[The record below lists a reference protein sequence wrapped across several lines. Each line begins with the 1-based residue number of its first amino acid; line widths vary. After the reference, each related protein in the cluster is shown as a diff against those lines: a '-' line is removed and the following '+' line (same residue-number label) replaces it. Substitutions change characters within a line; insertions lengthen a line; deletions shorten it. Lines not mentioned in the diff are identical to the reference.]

1 MGIPSELISQLVK
14 INNNTAKKKTE
25 STVYGET
32 VERDGSIYVRFD
44 GSELLTPVS
53 NTANVGPG
61 ERVIVLI
68 KNHTATITGNL
79 TSPAARVVTDPVT
92 QKKTVENIDL
102 DGVDS
107 IRVEL
112 IEVKEL
118 LGEKVS
124 LGEIEGEFAAIDEL
138 QADNVSVKARLTA
151 VEVDVSNLQA
161 DNANI
166 KEKLTAAEGDIS
178 TLKADNVTIKDK
190 LSANEVSVKTLEA
203 DNVSVKGKI
212 EAAEADIT
220 TLKADNVTVK
230 GKIEAAEADITTLK
244 ADNVT
249 VNGKIEAAEADISTL
264 KTDNVTVKGKIEA
277 AEADISTL
285 KADNVTVKGKIEAT
299 EADIKTL
306 KTNKL
311 DATAADIKYATIGSL
326 DAEKARIDDLSVN
339 KLDANSA
346 TITDLQAGLAD
357 IDTLIFGSAS
367 GTSIQTSFANS
378 VIAQLGNA
386 QIKSAMI
393 ESVSASKITAGDIIT
408 NNIKVKSN
416 DGKLLISDETIQIS
430 DDTRVRVQIGKDAA
444 NDYSINIWDDEGN
457 LMFSKGGITDSAIKE
472 AIIRNDMVKDD
483 ANISAKKLDIDSLFD
498 EVNGSSKTIKSS
510 KIMVDEK
517 NQTLDVA
524 FTSMTSDLNGAKDDI
539 SSQGTQISAIQGQ
552 ITSKVWQQD
561 IETAV
566 DGIEVGG
573 RNLLRKYMRAGGY
586 TTYVDDLSIMIQS
599 GKVDRYFYLKTT
611 SDITAGE
618 TYTLSFDVSGFAE
631 GATHNWYCLQLYE
644 SWSWIPITKNGRVS
658 GTIVAKSDIP
668 ANTELLIDDE
678 PASDIPTA
686 YTLSNF
692 KLEKGNKATDWTPAP
707 EDVDGAVTTLN
718 TKYSELKQS
727 TDGVALTVA
736 GHTTELT
743 NKAGKGEVTDV
754 SNRVTNVEANL
765 EGFKS
770 TVSSTYTTKEDF
782 NNLEIGGRNLLP
794 TSVFKDPNSVFQNTT
809 VWVFQNNGIFVS
821 AAYHYSYFG
830 ITLCENLVVGETY
843 TISCR
848 VASSPTANYSAFR
861 FGNVKH
867 VDNNGQYYFESSPR
881 DEHKIVCTFEAT
893 SNILTMTLYPYAHD
907 TSAPPADAWMYAYD
921 IKLEKGNKATDWT
934 PAPEDVEDDI
944 SDLSGRMENAE
955 TKIEQKADS
964 ISLSAYASKTDL
976 ENGMNAVK
984 QWKSEQAI
992 DLRDTTVYSESKWY
1006 PVVGARMPGAYY
1018 LYIQVYANLHGEC
1031 KPSWCTHDDGFV
1043 VDFGVK
1049 TKASGW
1055 GATDADTVILE
1066 DTYKFIAYGE
1076 ASPVSYDQCYA
1087 SSEPILWLRGGGYY
1101 RVRTDYA
1108 CLWTP
1113 YPSGY
1118 TWQSGQYAY
1127 AFNVSSFRPT
1137 PLGNHLASDEET
1149 KASLEVL
1156 TNGIKANVTE
1166 TNDLKTRM
1174 STVEQTAEG
1183 LTVSLE
1189 ELEIGGRNLYT
1200 GTKDFSGDDWDE
1212 RNHWTVDGVDSIGNV
1227 RLKKSSSWHGVCQ
1240 YMSVKAGETYTL
1252 SMNVLGD
1259 GAATH
1264 IFFASECDEVGNEIS
1279 QKWFDLG
1286 VAPTVEKRVSATY
1299 TVVNDSHL
1307 WFRLENSVSGATL
1320 WISSLKLEK
1329 GNKPTDWTP
1338 APEDVQ
1344 NGIDNASK
1352 TATNFLSYDATNGL
1366 QVGNKSSGSWSG
1378 YRTQIKSDAFNIL
1391 DADGMVCASYG
1402 KNLIELGKGN
1412 TDSVISLCGGLGE
1425 IKVTKSTDYTSTE
1438 IGILDLQGD
1447 HIRLVGSSLTSIHT
1461 SYDEY
1466 LVPDDPSYGTKR
1478 ISFSIEASKYNG
1490 IHLGGYKYV
1499 DSDYN
1504 SDDSSASIDIT
1515 VNSVIG
1521 LADDISMT
1529 GRYSALYDTVQGD
1542 ITIRP
1547 GLGGNLLLEPANDL
1561 ILDPGRYTKVRS
1573 KLFISSAEKA
1583 AYNDG
1588 VTGWYFGD
1596 DGTAHVTH
1604 VDGAS
1609 ISFHYGNSSET
1620 SSIIRETDYGVISI
1634 NGMKFGVNR
1643 VLWSGA
1649 YYMQGSHDIELD
1661 EYVTDQA
1668 NGIVLIFSSYSG
1680 GAAQNSGWNAFFV
1693 PKHMTGCDIVF
1704 TMSTS
1709 KFGTMATKTL
1719 LVDRDFIYGSDD
1731 NVASGTS
1738 SSGITYNN
1746 KAFVLRYVIGV

>member
-124 LGEIEGEFAAIDEL
+124 VGELEGEFAAIDEL
-138 QADNVSVKARLTA
+138 QADNVSIKARLTA
-151 VEVDVSNLQA
+151 AEVDVSNLQA

-178 TLKADNVTIKDK
+178 TLKTDNVTIKEK

-212 EAAEADIT
+212 EAAEADI
-220 TLKADNVTVK
+220 
-230 GKIEAAEADITTLK
+230 
-244 ADNVT
+244 
-249 VNGKIEAAEADISTL
+249 
-264 KTDNVTVKGKIEA
+264 
-277 AEADISTL
+277 STL
-285 KADNVTVKGKIEAT
+285 KADNVTINGKLEAND
-299 EADIKTL
+299 ADIKTL
-306 KTNKL
+306 KTDKL
-311 DATAADIKYATIGSL
+311 DATAADIKYATIENLNAQKGL
-326 DAEKARIDDLSVN
+326 IDDLSVN

-393 ESVSASKITAGDIIT
+393 DSVSASKITAGDIIT

-566 DGIEVGG
+566 DG
-573 RNLLRKYMRAGGY
+573 A
-586 TTYVDDLSIMIQS
+586 
-599 GKVDRYFYLKTT
+599 
-611 SDITAGE
+611 A
-618 TYTLSFDVSGFAE
+618 
-631 GATHNWYCLQLYE
+631 
-644 SWSWIPITKNGRVS
+644 
-658 GTIVAKSDIP
+658 
-668 ANTELLIDDE
+668 
-678 PASDIPTA
+678 
-686 YTLSNF
+686 
-692 KLEKGNKATDWTPAP
+692 
-707 EDVDGAVTTLN
+707 TTLN

-782 NNLEIGGRNLLP
+782 NNLEIGGRNLIAGTDDTTEYVSRGDGSTYYDAFSKVTIDPP
-794 TSVFKDPNSVFQNTT
+794 TGTEYVVSFDAKAEAAIDIQCFFYSPNTTLTSESSTGYIRGSGVVDGHCVVSVTTEWKRYWVKWTQSATNSVKE
-809 VWVFQNNGIFVS
+809 I
-821 AAYHYSYFG
+821 
-830 ITLCENLVVGETY
+830 IVGRNY
-843 TISCR
+843 N
-848 VASSPTANYSAFR
+848 TANVYIRA
-861 FGNVKH
+861 V
-867 VDNNGQYYFESSPR
+867 
-881 DEHKIVCTFEAT
+881 
-893 SNILTMTLYPYAHD
+893 
-907 TSAPPADAWMYAYD
+907 
-921 IKLEKGNKATDWT
+921 KLEAGNKATDWT

-964 ISLSAYASKTDL
+964 ITLSAYASKTDL

-992 DLRDTTVYSESKWY
+992 DLRDTSVYSESNWY

-1055 GATDADTVILE
+1055 GATDMDTVILE

-1076 ASPVSYDQCYA
+1076 ASPVSYDQCNA
-1087 SSEPILWLRGGGYY
+1087 SSEPILWLRGGGKY

-1113 YPSGY
+1113 YPGGY
-1118 TWQSGQYAY
+1118 TWQSGQYAD
-1127 AFNVSSFRPT
+1127 AFHVSSFRPT
-1137 PLGNHLASDEET
+1137 PLGNHVASAEET
-1149 KASLEVL
+1149 KASLDIL
-1156 TNGIKANVTE
+1156 SDRITSNVTE
-1166 TNDLKTRM
+1166 TDGLKSRM

-1189 ELEIGGRNLYT
+1189 ELEIGGRNLLPASAFVS
-1200 GTKDFSGDDWDE
+1200 D
-1212 RNHWTVDGVDSIGNV
+1212 NV
-1227 RLKKSSSWHGVCQ
+1227 FLNSTEYVFQNNGIRVSAP
-1240 YMSVKAGETYTL
+1240 YMYSYFGITLCENLVIGETYTL
-1252 SMNVLGD
+1252 SCR
-1259 GAATH
+1259 AAVSPTANYA
-1264 IFFASECDEVGNEIS
+1264 IFRFGSTKHVDTNGQYGSYTLTTDELKIVKTFE
-1279 QKWFDLG
+1279 
-1286 VAPTVEKRVSATY
+1286 ATSNLFTMTLY
-1299 TVVNDSHL
+1299 PY
-1307 WFRLENSVSGATL
+1307 VSGTTTPPADT
-1320 WISSLKLEK
+1320 WMYAYDIKLEK
-1329 GNKPTDWTP
+1329 GNKATDWTP

-1378 YRTQIKSDAFNIL
+1378 YRTQILSDAFNIL

-1412 TDSVISLCGGLGE
+1412 TNAIISLCGGKG
-1425 IKVTKSTDYTSTE
+1425 T
-1438 IGILDLQGD
+1438 
-1447 HIRLVGSSLTSIHT
+1447 IRSV
-1461 SYDEY
+1461 YDEWDGEQNEFLKIDSDCIKIHGD
-1466 LVPDDPSYGTKR
+1466 LVASLCSTHENADDLGNGVYDYRMCKAYVEPCALY
-1478 ISFSIEASKYNG
+1478 G
-1490 IHLGGYKYV
+1490 IHLGC
-1499 DSDYN
+1499 SDTHSEYEWKN
-1504 SDDSSASIDIT
+1504 TSASIDIT
-1515 VNSVIG
+1515 HVSGITM
-1521 LADDISMT
+1521 LADSITST
-1529 GRYSALYDTVQGD
+1529 GRNSALFDTVQGN

-1561 ILDPGRYTKVRS
+1561 ILDPGSHTKVRS

-1609 ISFHYGNSSET
+1609 ISFHYGNSSTT
-1620 SSIIRETDYGVISI
+1620 SSIIQETDYGVISI

-1643 VLWSGA
+1643 LLWNGA
-1649 YYMQGSHDIELD
+1649 FYMQGSHAIALS

-1668 NGIVLIFSSYSG
+1668 NGIVLLFSSYSN

-1693 PKHMTGCDIVF
+1693 PKYMTGTDMVF

-1709 KFGTMATKTL
+1709 KFGTIATKKLNIDYDT
-1719 LVDRDFIYGSDD
+1719 IYGSDD
-1731 NVASGTS
+1731 NIASGTS
-1738 SSGITYNN
+1738 CGITYNN